1 MAWLQ
6 PPLTKYLETSN
17 GNSRTAL
24 GLRPHHQDNSG
35 TLIPLLSNQ
44 FNDLARLRP
53 PPLTY

>member
-44 FNDLARLRP
+44 FNDLARLRRRR
-53 PPLTY
+53 